1 MTEHSLLSLVVQ
13 DEKVNTLLQQLRQ
26 SAQENRPFN
35 LSSDDIMYMKKR
47 FNEGVQ
53 VGEKGLHKL
62 SFYFIQQFAQLADAH
77 TTIIVWGRCPNIE
90 HPEINKTYTNIELAQ
105 VMSSEYMDS
114 MVAWSHSPICKICK
128 SKTNTIASF
137 NQYRFDKDYPSG
149 LKVMLSRIKTTS
161 NICYKIADIVFDIDR
176 MFKRDKI
183 VNTYTQTL
191 MDMYG
196 IKLAFQKKDNIFQA
210 LDFMKAQDEIEIID
224 EKNYLDEHKKKS
236 GYEAY
241 KIVIKKEDQLFELQ
255 LQTQSMLEVE
265 RSHLRASHK
274 TYKERQMEDRRKAG
288 SAYQNLYD
296 ILITAFATFPQYHLD
311 YKG

>member
-1 MTEHSLLSLVVQ
+1 MEHSLLSMIIQ
-13 DEKVNTLLQQLRQ
+13 DEKVNALLQQLRQ
-26 SAQENRPFN
+26 SAQENKPLN
-35 LSSDDIMYMKKR
+35 LTADEIMYVKQR
-47 FNEGVQ
+47 FNDGIQ

-62 SFYFIQQFAQLADAH
+62 SFYFIQKFADIGDAH
-77 TTIIVWGRCPNIE
+77 STIIVWGRCPHIE
-90 HPEINKTYTNIELAQ
+90 HQDINKTYTNIELGQ

-114 MVAWSHSPICKICK
+114 MIAWSHSPLCKICK

-137 NQYRFDKDYPSG
+137 NQYRFDRDYPSG

-176 MFKRDKI
+176 MFQRDKI

-196 IKLAFQKKDNIFQA
+196 IKLAFQNRNNIFDTLEFLKNQP
-210 LDFMKAQDEIEIID
+210 EIEVID
-224 EKNYLDEHKKKS
+224 EKNYLENHKKKS

-255 LQTQSMLEVE
+255 LQTQAMLEVE
-265 RSHLRASHK
+265 RSHLRASHR
-274 TYKERQMEDRRKAG
+274 TYKERQMEDRKKAG

-296 ILITAFATFPQYHLD
+296 LLITAFATFPQYH
-311 YKG
+311 YKE